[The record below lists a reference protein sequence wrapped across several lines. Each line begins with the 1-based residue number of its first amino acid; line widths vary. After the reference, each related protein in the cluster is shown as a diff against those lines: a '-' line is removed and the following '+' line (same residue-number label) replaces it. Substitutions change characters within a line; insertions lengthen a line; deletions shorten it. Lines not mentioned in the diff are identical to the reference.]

1 MRRVDGVDAYLQL
14 SLHSAATAAQLP
26 CLRASLRQCNF
37 VLVWLEWTAVDGQLL
52 PWSSQ
57 HCLWWPESSIV
68 QSGFFSDDNNAPIEI
83 GDLMCGAPIELYWRA
98 TGIGHFIPNAVQ
110 ETAADALARH
120 EEKIGKILAPSPAP
134 SR

>member
-1 MRRVDGVDAYLQL
+1 MRRVDGVAYLQL

-37 VLVWLEWTAVDGQLL
+37 VLVWLERTAVDGQLL

-68 QSGFFSDDNNAPIEI
+68 QSGFF
-83 GDLMCGAPIELYWRA
+83 LMTTTPPLKLVIWGVDPEWKFPLLGA
-98 TGIGHFIPNAVQ
+98 TF
-110 ETAADALARH
+110 
-120 EEKIGKILAPSPAP
+120 
-134 SR
+134 